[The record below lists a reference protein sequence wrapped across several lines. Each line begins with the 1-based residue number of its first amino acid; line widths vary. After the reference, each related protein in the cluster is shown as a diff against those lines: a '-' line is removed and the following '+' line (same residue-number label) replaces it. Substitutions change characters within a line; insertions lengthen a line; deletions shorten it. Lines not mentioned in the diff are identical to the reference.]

1 VSFLKAEDT
10 YTLFQAFSVLYSIL
24 KDIPNA
30 TSDMIPYANTLKS
43 SAYALINS
51 GELRFVKAALRF
63 LGRAVSL
70 NLIPAQSLSD
80 RSGEII
86 YALNFPGLREV
97 AAKLIEG
104 LIRSELEVDT
114 IKLISS
120 IEDIMDEIYK
130 QPYCDNIEQTILKLL
145 FTLLQS
151 NASVQ
156 ISLSNRLFSI
166 LFKLARYPQQHIK
179 VNAAGCIA
187 ILYSQDKVP
196 ESYQN
201 MLQWIVTGLSK
212 LVSNSD
218 CKTDVCQILT
228 KLMKNREDL
237 QKLCGQIG
245 VLNEVIVDFLK
256 MYSSLEQQI
265 LNCPSDMQD
274 LSLFRNLISSLYTIS
289 AITDL
294 HEPNRQFV
302 IENSGLIE
310 SISKVMGCNIIE
322 LRLAACRCYISLSRS
337 IKRIKSIFIES
348 GIADTVMKLLSD
360 SSTQVQVSAASIMNN
375 ILVDFSDLQ
384 LQGLVEKLCELT
396 GSSNDELRHIS
407 TCAIKNLVYKSK
419 RETKKDLM
427 RYLTYDRLLHLSND
441 SLSVI
446 QEQALCIFRNLL
458 FCEEEDIEFVLSSVH
473 SQLLD
478 LIISKLSSSFP
489 RVVSQSLY
497 VIANIASGNE
507 SHKSLIIESPILP
520 RILELISL
528 PEVEIRI
535 ASAFCLLN
543 LCWGS
548 GASSE
553 APRLQRLVE
562 LGVRSK
568 LECINEDED
577 MKVKS
582 HVSRALELLKEL

>member
-1 VSFLKAEDT
+1 MSFLKAEDT

-30 TSDMIPYANTLKS
+30 TNDMIPYADTLKS

-51 GELRFVKAALRF
+51 GELRFIKAALRF
-63 LGRAVSL
+63 LERAVSL

-80 RSGEII
+80 RSAAII
-86 YALNFPGLREV
+86 HALNFPGLREV
-97 AAKLIEG
+97 AARLIEG
-104 LIRSELEVDT
+104 LIRSELEVDS

-145 FTLLQS
+145 YTLLQS
-151 NASVQ
+151 NASAQ

-166 LFKLARYPQQHIK
+166 LFKLARYPQQQIK

-245 VLNEVIVDFLK
+245 ILNEVIVDFLK
-256 MYSSLEQQI
+256 IYSSLEQQI
-265 LNCPSDMQD
+265 LNCSTNIEDI
-274 LSLFRNLISSLYTIS
+274 SLFRHLISSLYTIS

-294 HEPNRQFV
+294 HEPNRHFV

-427 RYLTYDRLLHLSND
+427 KYLTYDRLLDLTND
-441 SLSVI
+441 SLSII

-458 FCEEEDIEFVLSSVH
+458 FCEEEDIDFVLSSVH
-473 SQLLD
+473 SELLD
-478 LIISKLSSSFP
+478 LLISKLSSSYP
-489 RVVSQSLY
+489 RVISQSLY

-520 RILELISL
+520 RILELISF

-553 APRLQRLVE
+553 APRLQRLVQ
-562 LGVRSK
+562 LGVRAK

-582 HVSRALELLKEL
+582 HVARALELLKEM